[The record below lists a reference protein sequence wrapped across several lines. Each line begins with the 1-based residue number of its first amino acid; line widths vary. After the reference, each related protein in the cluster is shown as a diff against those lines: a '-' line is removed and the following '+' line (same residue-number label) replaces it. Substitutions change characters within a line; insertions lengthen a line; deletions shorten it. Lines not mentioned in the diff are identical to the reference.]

1 MSVQEHDIWIEI
13 EMGVPFLKRNEDDDE
28 KNFGR
33 DILAAL
39 QSTDAGHPTPLRQS
53 PFQNAVPPGQS
64 PNWDVWAIAEDDSI
78 AGHPVLK
85 CHFLPPLIHST
96 RLQFSGLLI
105 ICA

>member
-1 MSVQEHDIWIEI
+1 MSFQEHDIWIGI

-39 QSTDAGHPTPLRQS
+39 QSTDAGYPTPLRQS
-53 PFQNAVPPGQS
+53 PFQNAVLPGQP
-64 PNWDVWAIAEDDSI
+64 PNWDVWAITEDDSI

-85 CHFLPPLIHST
+85 CQFLPPLIYSI
-96 RLQFSGLLI
+96 RLQFLGLLI
-105 ICA
+105 FYA